1 MKSPL
6 KLAAL
11 VALALGGIA
20 GRSSADLIFELSCVS
35 FDDGGTLTGTF
46 TTDDAITSLVSADL
60 VSSAGTSLSGSTY
73 LVPGG
78 AIHDIDDDLPE
89 SFEINLN
96 DFHGILL
103 TFDGGL
109 KATGADLL
117 MSGLASFEYF
127 GDGLRFISAGSVVP
141 LPVPEPATLGLVAAG
156 LPAILAVA
164 RTRRSGRPARPGRS
178 GPPRRGAG

>member
-11 VALALGGIA
+11 VALALGGTA
-20 GRSSADLIFELSCVS
+20 GRSSADLIFELSGVT
-35 FDDGGTLTGTF
+35 FVDGGTLTGTF

-60 VSSAGTSLSGSTY
+60 VSSAGTSLPGSTY

-78 AIHDIDDDLPE
+78 AIQDIDDDLPE
-89 SFEINLN
+89 SFRIDLN

-109 KATGADLL
+109 TGSGADVLT
-117 MSGLASFEYF
+117 SGLASFEYF
-127 GDGLRFISAGSVVP
+127 GDGLRFISAGWVVP
-141 LPVPEPATLGLVAAG
+141 LPAPDPATLGLVAAG
-156 LPAILAVA
+156 LPAVLAVA
-164 RTRRSGRPARPGRS
+164 RSCLSGRPGRS